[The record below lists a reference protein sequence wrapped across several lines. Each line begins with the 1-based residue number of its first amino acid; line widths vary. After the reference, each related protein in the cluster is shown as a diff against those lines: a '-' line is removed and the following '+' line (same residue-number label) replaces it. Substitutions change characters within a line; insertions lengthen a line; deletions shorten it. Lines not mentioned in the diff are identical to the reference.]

1 MSYTTHLNPYYVA
14 EGLDLADDPQSANI
28 VRKVAAERD
37 LAVAALRRI
46 KDDDAGR
53 EYQLACN
60 ALDWIDFDPSDN
72 PETCT
77 SESIKLLIELDILGD
92 YDEDGEDEED

>member
-28 VRKVAAERD
+28 VRKAAAERD

-46 KDDDAGR
+46 RTGDIGSGDMYMIAM
-53 EYQLACN
+53 E
-60 ALDWIDFDPSDN
+60 ALEWIDFDPSDN

-77 SESIKLLIELDILGD
+77 SESINMLIEL
-92 YDEDGEDEED
+92 GEDEEDDEDEED